1 MILEL
6 ITPLMLATSPMTLLV
21 EPNQYNHAQQISKSV
36 NVEPLGITWNATQTF
51 APNGRPSDSDS
62 D

>member
-21 EPNQYNHAQQISKSV
+21 EPNQYNHGQQISKSV
-36 NVEPLGITWNATQTF
+36 NGEPLSWTASGTQTYG
-51 APNGRPSDSDS
+51 PSGRPSDSDN